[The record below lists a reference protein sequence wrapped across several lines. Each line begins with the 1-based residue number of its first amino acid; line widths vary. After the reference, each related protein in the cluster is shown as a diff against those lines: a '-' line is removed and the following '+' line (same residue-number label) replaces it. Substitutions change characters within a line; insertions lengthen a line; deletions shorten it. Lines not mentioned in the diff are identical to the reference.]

1 MVETRPGDRAV
12 DSNLIV
18 LTVVLFVDP
27 QLSHTPPPRE
37 CDMLSMHTPPRTPY
51 DDPMLTPS
59 PLRKFNPRPI
69 TPEDNDAAVFFASP
83 TKPLLTP
90 AKKVPSRT
98 PLSLNTN
105 TIATGTKRKQH
116 TSTPLRLVP
125 LASPNSS
132 FLRLAPLPAPQ
143 FTTRTPQ
150 TAAEADAHLRSH
162 TATLT
167 RLRISDLNYDFDDDL
182 APSRSE
188 EVVEASSPGGHITK
202 RRARSRPVSQE
213 LFDASPSPVSHT
225 IPCRVDSF

>member
-1 MVETRPGDRAV
+1 VIAQSIAT
-12 DSNLIV
+12 LV

-51 DDPMLTPS
+51 DSPMLTPS